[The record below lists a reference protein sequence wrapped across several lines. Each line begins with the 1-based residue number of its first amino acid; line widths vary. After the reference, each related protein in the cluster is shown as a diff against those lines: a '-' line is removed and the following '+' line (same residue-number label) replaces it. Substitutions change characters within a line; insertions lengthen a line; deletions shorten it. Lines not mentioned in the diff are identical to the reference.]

1 MAAAERFVDTLSTD
15 SSYRAEA
22 AQSYDAFMPPGTVFA
37 DDRVHQDVIRRSG
50 GVALELGTGNGRFLV
65 PALEA
70 GLAVEGIDSS
80 ADMIEVCRGHVERRG
95 LATTLHV
102 GDMAPLT
109 LERTYQAIVCPAG
122 SFSLVTDVDIA
133 HAALRSY
140 REHLAPG
147 GQLAITLFTADPSQ
161 VGSFAWRLRRTG
173 TSQRSGNTY
182 VVHESVGPDVAA
194 QTILTY
200 NRLETYDA
208 RGRQVGDAELRKLRT
223 RWWQRDEFTAALQSA
238 GFEQVK
244 LLGDEAEWVALA
256 R

>member
-1 MAAAERFVDTLSTD
+1 M
-15 SSYRAEA
+15 
-22 AQSYDAFMPPGTVFA
+22 SYDAFMPPGTVFA
-37 DDRVHQDVIRRSG
+37 DDAVHQEVIRRSG
-50 GVALELGTGNGRFLV
+50 GVALELATGNGRFLI

-70 GLAVEGIDSS
+70 GLHVEGIDNS
-80 ADMIEVCRGHVERRG
+80 ADMIAVCRGHAEQRG
-95 LATTLHV
+95 LEATLHV
-102 GDMAPLT
+102 GDMAPLA
-109 LERTYQAIVCPAG
+109 LDRTYQAIVCPAG
-122 SFSLVTDVDIA
+122 SFSLVTDVAVA

-147 GQLAITLFTADPSQ
+147 GQLAITLFSADPAQ

-173 TSQRSGNTY
+173 TNARTGITY
-182 VVHESVGPDVAA
+182 VVHESVGPDTTP

-223 RWWQRDEFTAALQSA
+223 RWWQRDECSAALTAA
-238 GFEQVK
+238 GFDQVK
-244 LLGDEAEWVALA
+244 LVGDEDEWVALA